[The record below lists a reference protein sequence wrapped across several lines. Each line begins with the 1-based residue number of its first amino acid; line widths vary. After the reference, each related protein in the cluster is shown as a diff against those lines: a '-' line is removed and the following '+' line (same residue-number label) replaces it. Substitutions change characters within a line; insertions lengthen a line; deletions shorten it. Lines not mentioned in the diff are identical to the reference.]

1 MSDVLSSDQIAALF
15 EAAEGGQLP
24 DADGARA
31 KRPRARVTTVDF
43 SRPSKFSK
51 EQERQLRRAHET
63 FCRTAGSR
71 LSSELR
77 TPIDFEVIGVKQ
89 LTWTTAMSEVPGES
103 LTTIVA
109 ANPIERSML
118 ITFERAFVLT
128 VVERLLGGEVDPAPE
143 DRRLSEI
150 DVVLARQLMQR
161 LLEQLSVVWQDVAEV
176 ELELAEFDPDPQ
188 AAQLA
193 PLSEP
198 TVLLTVEARIGRASY
213 IVCLLL
219 PYRFIEPIESRL
231 PRGAHHHVDGG
242 DEGTARRVE
251 AAVGEATIELRAEVA
266 SVELPADEVLALGV
280 GDLVRFEVPA
290 GQGVTV
296 YAGDVPVHRA
306 RPGRSARR
314 RAVQVLGRAREGV
327 S

>member
-1 MSDVLSSDQIAALF
+1 MSEVLSSDQIAAMF
-15 EAAEGGQLP
+15 AAAEEGQLP
-24 DADGARA
+24 DGDAARV

-43 SRPSKFSK
+43 SRPSKFTK

-77 TPIDFEVIGVKQ
+77 TPVDLEIIGVKQ
-89 LTWTTAMSEVPGES
+89 LTWTTAAAEVPTES
-103 LTTIVA
+103 LSSIVNV
-109 ANPIERSML
+109 NPVERCML
-118 ITFERAFVLT
+118 LTLERALVLS
-128 VVERLLGGEVDPAPE
+128 VVERLLGGDVDPAPE

-150 DVVLARQLMQR
+150 DVVLAKQLVAR
-161 LLEQLSVVWQDVAEV
+161 LLEQLSIVWQDMAECD
-176 ELELAEFDPDPQ
+176 LELAEFDPDPQ

-198 TVLLTVEARIGRASY
+198 TVLLTIEARIGRSSF

-219 PYRFIEPIESRL
+219 PYRCIEPIEDRL
-231 PRGAHHHVDGG
+231 PRGAHHHGEG
-242 DEGTARRVE
+242 ADEGSARLVE

-266 SVELPADEVLALGV
+266 SVDLPAEEVLALKV
-280 GDLVRFEVPA
+280 GDLVRFESPA

-296 YAGDVPVHRA
+296 YADDVPVHRA

-314 RAVQVLGRAREGV
+314 RAVQVLGRAREGL
-327 S
+327 

>member
-1 MSDVLSSDQIAALF
+1 MSEVLSTDQIAALF
-15 EAAEGGQLP
+15 AAAEEGQLP
-24 DADGARA
+24 DGDAARS

-43 SRPSKFSK
+43 SRPSKFTK

-77 TPIDFEVIGVKQ
+77 TPIDLEVIGVKQ
-89 LTWTTAMSEVPGES
+89 LTWTTAVSEIPAES
-103 LTTIVA
+103 LASIVSVE
-109 ANPIERSML
+109 PVDRSML
-118 ITFERAFVLT
+118 VTLERPLVLS
-128 VVERLLGGEVDPAPE
+128 VVERLLGGEVDPPPE

-150 DVVLARQLMQR
+150 DVVLAKQLVAR
-161 LLEQLSVVWQDVAEV
+161 LLEQLSIVWQDMAEC
-176 ELELAEFDPDPQ
+176 ELSLAEFDPDPQ

-198 TVLLTVEARIGRASY
+198 TVLLTIEARVGRSSF

-219 PYRFIEPIESRL
+219 PYRCIEPIEDRL
-231 PRGAHHHVDGG
+231 PRGAHHHGDGADMG
-242 DEGTARRVE
+242 AARLVE

-266 SVELPADEVLALGV
+266 SVELPAEEVLALKV
-280 GDLVRFEVPA
+280 GDLVRFEAPS

-296 YAGDVPVHRA
+296 YADDVPVHRA

-314 RAVQVLGRAREGV
+314 RAVQVLGRAREGF
-327 S
+327 